1 LTMLELNAGNLEND
15 ISQLSKSQT
24 DQGTVVQLD
33 SISQSSNGFMT
44 ASDYGSRVNSLVAA
58 EPCPVHGPFGQLV
71 PKDFADVVEPSA
83 STKVLTSRNCMQSSG
98 NVKRRSSKFRSS
110 ARRPLRNLDHNAWIR
125 ATIDDAADDY
135 WKSQQLRK
143 RLRAS
148 IPEEEL
154 EKRETEKWTVMR
166 NLITI
171 SVAFL
176 FEMSAFQ
183 GLQNLQTSI
192 NAEQN
197 LGAVSLSCIY
207 LGSVVSCLFT
217 PGYLLNRIGC
227 KMTMI
232 VSMSMFTLYMLIN
245 FRTTWYSMLPG
256 SLAMGFASAP
266 LWAAKSTYLTETGI
280 HYAELNFESPNIV
293 MVRFFGIFFMVV
305 HLGQVFGNLIS
316 SWILEAALADQ
327 PDRPQLLDAVDNTCG
342 QFFIDAFHL
351 SPTAAKNLRRPPISI
366 IRSLCG
372 VYFCCTV
379 VSVMVLSLFLN
390 QLRKDLSNSKKKPR
404 FNFEVW
410 KTTIKHLKQPRTL
423 LLIPLTIFNGME
435 QAFIAADFSKG
446 YVGCCLGIS
455 HIGSILTCFGVCNA
469 ICSVLFGPLIQLFGR
484 MPLFMFGA
492 VVDMLMIFTLLIWPP
507 NPADTAIFYVVA
519 ATWGMADGVWNTQIH
534 DLWVLLFKQNLE
546 VAVANYRLW
555 ESVGFLIALIYHS
568 LFPMTVKLYILL
580 SFLLIG
586 IVGYIFVESWDHIAN
601 RLKHGKHKMACVKSK
616 LSEMCKDAPNSTSSD
631 ISRCQSVTPSSL
643 ATRRL

>member
-1 LTMLELNAGNLEND
+1 MCIRD
-15 ISQLSKSQT
+15 
-24 DQGTVVQLD
+24 
-33 SISQSSNGFMT
+33 
-44 ASDYGSRVNSLVAA
+44 R
-58 EPCPVHGPFGQLV
+58 
-71 PKDFADVVEPSA
+71 
-83 STKVLTSRNCMQSSG
+83 
-98 NVKRRSSKFRSS
+98 KRRSSKFRSS

-342 QFFIDAFHL
+342 QFFI
-351 SPTAAKNLRRPPISI
+351 
-366 IRSLCG
+366 
-372 VYFCCTV
+372 
-379 VSVMVLSLFLN
+379 
-390 QLRKDLSNSKKKPR
+390 
-404 FNFEVW
+404 
-410 KTTIKHLKQPRTL
+410 
-423 LLIPLTIFNGME
+423 
-435 QAFIAADFSKG
+435 
-446 YVGCCLGIS
+446 
-455 HIGSILTCFGVCNA
+455 
-469 ICSVLFGPLIQLFGR
+469 
-484 MPLFMFGA
+484 
-492 VVDMLMIFTLLIWPP
+492 
-507 NPADTAIFYVVA
+507 
-519 ATWGMADGVWNTQIH
+519 
-534 DLWVLLFKQNLE
+534 
-546 VAVANYRLW
+546 
-555 ESVGFLIALIYHS
+555 
-568 LFPMTVKLYILL
+568 
-580 SFLLIG
+580 
-586 IVGYIFVESWDHIAN
+586 
-601 RLKHGKHKMACVKSK
+601 
-616 LSEMCKDAPNSTSSD
+616 
-631 ISRCQSVTPSSL
+631 
-643 ATRRL
+643 